1 LKTEELRCRLPDGTV
16 DIALHSYSCRT
27 PVLLLLLLLLLL
39 PCQQLTQPLAVVGSA
54 SPIKRKRKRS
64 RSTQ

>member
-27 PVLLLLLLLLLL
+27 PVLLLLLLLLL